1 MKNIQEDW
9 KGIGDAKKEDKQR
22 KEESWKKKKKKIQK

>member
-1 MKNIQEDW
+1 MMKNIWEDW

-22 KEESWKKKKKKIQK
+22 KEESWK